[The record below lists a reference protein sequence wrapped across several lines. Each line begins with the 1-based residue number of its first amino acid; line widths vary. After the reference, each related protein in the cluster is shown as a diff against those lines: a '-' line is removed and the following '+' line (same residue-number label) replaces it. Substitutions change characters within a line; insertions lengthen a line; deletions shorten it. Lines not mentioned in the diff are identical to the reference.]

1 MITVSPVGMDTID
14 WVDRMA
20 GLLAHFVRP
29 MKISEESQWR
39 EWGRH
44 VRQGLHVRG
53 ILTPDPGEFLD
64 WKEWAARLNQILDP
78 L

>member
-1 MITVSPVGMDTID
+1 MITISPDTMETVD

-20 GLLAHFVRP
+20 GLLAFFVRP
-29 MKISEESQWR
+29 MKIGEESQWR
-39 EWGRH
+39 EWGHH

-53 ILTPDPGEFLD
+53 ILTPDPDEFQN
-64 WKEWAARLNQILDP
+64 WREWASRLNQILDP